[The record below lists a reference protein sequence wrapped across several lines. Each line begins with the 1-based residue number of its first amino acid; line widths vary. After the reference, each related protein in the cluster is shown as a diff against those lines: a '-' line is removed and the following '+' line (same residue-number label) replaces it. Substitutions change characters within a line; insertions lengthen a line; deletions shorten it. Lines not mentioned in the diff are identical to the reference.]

1 VKRNEVVI
9 DGRVLKRKALRY
21 TPAGIPVIELRVGH
35 SSMQSEAGGRREAR
49 CEIDAIAIG
58 EMAVEVAAL
67 KLDRPLRFGGFL
79 AQRSVKD
86 NRPVLHLQS
95 VQAGD
100 GNE

>member
-9 DGRVLKRKALRY
+9 DGRVLKRRELRY
-21 TPAGIPVIELRVGH
+21 TPAGTPVVELRIGH
-35 SSMQSEAGGRREAR
+35 RSMQSEAGGQREVR
-49 CEIDAIAIG
+49 CELDAIAIG
-58 EMAVEVAAL
+58 ELAVEVVAL
-67 KLDRPLRFGGFL
+67 KLDRSLRFGGFL